1 VGNSPRLRFG
11 TDGVRGL
18 ANVELTPEVTLAL
31 GRAVARVLAPARIV
45 VGRDT
50 RRSGPALQAAFS
62 AGVAAEDVEVVDVGV
77 LPTPA
82 VAFVASTLRSPGA
95 VISASHNP
103 YSDNGVK
110 VFAAGGA
117 KLDTDLEAAIESEW
131 RQGARSAGG
140 EVGRIVAEPH
150 AADAYASHLVNCL
163 EGRRLAGIS
172 VVLDCAHGAASGIA
186 PGVLAAAGAHVSAI
200 GVEPD
205 GTNINDGCGS
215 THPGALQAAV
225 VAAQADLGLAF
236 DGDADRCL
244 AVDETGAL
252 IDGDHLMALFALDL
266 AARHSLDGG
275 AVAVSVMSNL
285 GLRLSMEASG
295 IEVVESPVGDRHVL
309 DAMSARGLA
318 LGGEQ
323 SGHIIFRRLATTG
336 DGVLTGLLLADLVC
350 RQGRSLSA
358 LAASAMTRLPQH
370 LANVELPAG
379 RGHLLSNSPRLAAAV
394 AEAQAE
400 LGAGGRVLLR
410 PSGTEP
416 LVRVMAEAT
425 TATTAV
431 AVVERLCAVLRSELG

>member
-1 VGNSPRLRFG
+1 MGSSSGLSFG

-31 GRAVARVLAPARIV
+31 GRAVARVLAPAQIV

-50 RRSGPALQAAFS
+50 RRSGPALQAALS
-62 AGVAAEDVEVVDVGV
+62 AGVAAEGVDVVDVGV

-82 VAFVASTLRSPGA
+82 VAYVASTLRVPGA

-117 KLDTDLEAAIESEW
+117 KLDTAVEAAIEAEW
-131 RQGARSAGG
+131 LRGASRTGG
-140 EVGRIVAEPH
+140 GVGRIIVDPH
-150 AADAYASHLVNCL
+150 AAEAYASHLVDCL

-172 VVLDCAHGAASGIA
+172 VLLDCAHGAASDIA
-186 PGVLAAAGAHVSAI
+186 PGVLAAAGAQVSAI
-200 GVEPD
+200 GTEPD

-215 THPGALQAAV
+215 TSPGALQAAV
-225 VAAQADLGLAF
+225 VAAHADLGLAF

-244 AVDETGAL
+244 AVDETGEL

-266 AARHSLDGG
+266 AARDGLDEG
-275 AVAVSVMSNL
+275 AVVVSVMSNL
-285 GLRLSMEASG
+285 GLRLSMEAAG
-295 IEVVESPVGDRHVL
+295 IQVVETSVGDRHVL
-309 DAMSARGLA
+309 DAMCARGLA

-336 DGVLTGLLLADLVC
+336 DGLLTGLLLADLVC

-379 RGHLLSNSPRLAAAV
+379 RGHLLVSSPRLAAAV
-394 AEAQAE
+394 AEARAE
-400 LGAGGRVLLR
+400 LGPRGRVLLR

-416 LVRVMAEAT
+416 LVRVMAEAPT
-425 TATTAV
+425 PTTAV
-431 AVVERLCAVLRSELG
+431 AVVERLCAVLRSELA